1 MSITVCS
8 LRRAGRVRL
17 DTFFEQSP
25 LKCGAFEEGKV
36 MSRNSKSN
44 GRARDHFVVNGA
56 GRQLAEMH
64 LPQETLREIDDAKRQ
79 IAEVAGVDADRHI
92 RIEIEMLFL
101 VTV

>member
-1 MSITVCS
+1 M
-8 LRRAGRVRL
+8 R
-17 DTFFEQSP
+17 
-25 LKCGAFEEGKV
+25 
-36 MSRNSKSN
+36 RNSRSD

-56 GRQLAEMH
+56 GRQFAEMH

-79 IAEVAGVDADRHI
+79 VAEAVGVDADQHI

>member
-1 MSITVCS
+1 MSIPVCS

-17 DTFFEQSP
+17 DTFFEQAP
-25 LKCGAFEEGKV
+25 VKCGAFEKGKD
-36 MSRNSKSN
+36 MSKNSKSD
-44 GRARDHFVVNGA
+44 GRARDHFVVNDA

-64 LPQETLREIDDAKRQ
+64 LPQETLREIDDAKRR
-79 IAEVAGVDADRHI
+79 IAEAAGVDADQHI